1 MNWLQ
6 TKLTWPTAA
15 AGIQTAAESV
25 TNQVG
30 STMSAATG
38 RLTALQSDANFT
50 RHPLS
55 SEAEALLNLRSEL
68 NSLLVQGTVI
78 SATPYQFQV
87 GERLESGCYLSPAN
101 AVKALAAKLRDLSDH
116 HRPKA
121 QINVI
126 AIMLTAQSVTEFA
139 TKLNTLCSVLSLPDW
154 CQCARQT
161 TALVTNEKD
170 KLQQPTAIVQPR
182 FKPAAHLTANPLTDY
197 FAAQGAQV
205 ATLES
210 LASDKTN
217 VIAKMANL
225 ASKRSQKLNEIS
237 QSINALK
244 ALNGSVYSM
253 VISGTPESIA
263 TQLKQAALPNN
274 EPLTIASLMISNE
287 PLIFWE
293 GLLCSH

>member
-6 TKLTWPTAA
+6 TNLSWPTSA
-15 AGIQTAAESV
+15 AGIQTAAETV

-55 SEAEALLNLRSEL
+55 SEAETLLNLRSEL

-126 AIMLTAQSVTEFA
+126 AIMLTAQSIAEFA

-154 CQCARQT
+154 CQCARQA
-161 TALVTNEKD
+161 TALVNNEKD

-197 FAAQGAQV
+197 FAAQGAQIT
-205 ATLES
+205 TLES

-225 ASKRSQKLNEIS
+225 ANKRSQKLNEIS

-274 EPLTIASLMISNE
+274 EPLTIASIMVSNE